1 MMEQISS
8 AVGTHFSIVYI
19 SFFYSFIASQKCD
32 QLGKCVAAGNFLRR
46 EENSAENERE
56 NRSEI
61 HLLLS
66 AAEVQRQHKIASRM
80 ELKIKLRRRF
90 CCLVINN

>member
-8 AVGTHFSIVYI
+8 AVGTHFSIVCI
-19 SFFYSFIASQKCD
+19 SFFIPSSRVKNAINWE
-32 QLGKCVAAGNFLRR
+32 KCVAAGNFLRR
-46 EENSAENERE
+46 EENSAENVRE

-66 AAEVQRQHKIASRM
+66 AEEVQRQHKIAFSY
-80 ELKIKLRRRF
+80 ETENEASSSLLLSCYK
-90 CCLVINN
+90 